1 MKLRRLRLAGLCL
14 IAAAAAACTSSPGG
28 ITWATGAGSQT
39 HDGLQRVRWSD
50 LGALY
55 LTPGADFQGF
65 RSILLAPLKIA
76 PASPDGERRAFMP
89 SPTYPP
95 TPEYLEQM
103 AGLYRDAFTREL
115 GGRFALVSEPGPGV
129 LQLSGYVLDL
139 ILTARLDPQNEAR
152 EADIVRGFGEL
163 TLVLDAR
170 DAANGAPLLRAI
182 DRQAIT
188 RDPMHGAV
196 VNSVGANIEAQ
207 REMFERQA
215 VLLGTRLQ
223 ELQQTPALPAA
234 PAAPR

>member
-1 MKLRRLRLAGLCL
+1 MKLRRLHLAGLCL
-14 IAAAAAACTSSPGG
+14 LAAACTSPPDG
-28 ITWATGAGSQT
+28 ITWATGAGARTQ
-39 HDGLQRVRWSD
+39 DGLQRVRWSD
-50 LGALY
+50 LGALF
-55 LTPGADFQGF
+55 LKPGADFQGF

-76 PASPDGERRAFMP
+76 PASPEGEPRAFMP

-95 TPEYLEQM
+95 TPAYLEQM
-103 AGLYRDAFTREL
+103 ASLYRQAFTREL
-115 GGRFALVSEPGPGV
+115 QGRFALVSEPGPGV

-152 EADIVRGFGEL
+152 EADIVSGFGQL

-170 DAANGAPLLRAI
+170 DAASGAPLLRAI
-182 DRQAIT
+182 DAQAIT

-196 VNSVGANIEAQ
+196 VNSVGANIDAQ

-223 ELQQTPALPAA
+223 ELQQTPALPPA